1 MRRFISLVVVLTALL
16 LVTHDGRAG
25 VVAQDESTSM
35 AGHPMVG
42 TWLIEPTTAEPP
54 ELFFASAD
62 GIAASTSAEG
72 TGYGSWVATGDR
84 TADATVWF
92 PLVDPEAGFLGMAT
106 MRASV
111 EASADG
117 QSFAGT
123 YTVEPPAAMAE
134 AMAGRS
140 ASSAPAMCPVSAS
153 WSNRWANPWHP
164 CPRWRRR
171 LRQSSPGHGH
181 RCSRYARGPSHEGRA
196 SSPVGG

>member
-16 LVTHDGRAG
+16 LVTTMAAPG

-134 AMAGRS
+134 AMGWPVGELGPGDVSGVRVMVEPMGEPVAPMPEM
-140 ASSAPAMCPVSAS
+140 AEEAPA
-153 WSNRWANPWHP
+153 
-164 CPRWRRR
+164 
-171 LRQSSPGHGH
+171 
-181 RCSRYARGPSHEGRA
+181 E
-196 SSPVGG
+196 

>member
-1 MRRFISLVVVLTALL
+1 MRRFISLVLVLTGLL
-16 LVTHDGRAG
+16 LVTTMAAPG

-72 TGYGSWVATGDR
+72 TGFGSWTATGDR

-92 PLVDPEAGFLGMAT
+92 PMVDPQAGFLGMAT

-111 EASADG
+111 EVAEDG

-123 YTVEPPAAMAE
+123 YTAEIPAAMAE
-134 AMAGRS
+134 AMGVPVGELGPGDVSGVRVVVEPMGQPVAPMPEMEE
-140 ASSAPAMCPVSAS
+140 APA
-153 WSNRWANPWHP
+153 
-164 CPRWRRR
+164 
-171 LRQSSPGHGH
+171 
-181 RCSRYARGPSHEGRA
+181 E
-196 SSPVGG
+196 

>member
-1 MRRFISLVVVLTALL
+1 MRRFISLVVVLSGLL
-16 LVTHDGRAG
+16 LAATIAAPG
-25 VVAQDESTSM
+25 VVAKDESTSM

-134 AMAGRS
+134 AMGWPVGELGPGDVSGVRVMVEPMGEPVAPMPEM
-140 ASSAPAMCPVSAS
+140 AEEAPA
-153 WSNRWANPWHP
+153 
-164 CPRWRRR
+164 
-171 LRQSSPGHGH
+171 
-181 RCSRYARGPSHEGRA
+181 E
-196 SSPVGG
+196 

>member
-1 MRRFISLVVVLTALL
+1 MRRFISLALALSGLL
-16 LVTHDGRAG
+16 LATTIAAPG

-35 AGHPMVG
+35 AGHPMMG

-62 GIAASTSAEG
+62 GIAASTGVEG
-72 TGYGSWVATGDR
+72 TGFGSWTATGDR

-92 PLVDPEAGFLGMAT
+92 PMVDPQAGFLGMAT

-111 EASADG
+111 EASEDG

-134 AMAGRS
+134 AMGWPVGELGPGDVSGVRIVVEPMGEPVAPMPEM
-140 ASSAPAMCPVSAS
+140 AEEAPA
-153 WSNRWANPWHP
+153 
-164 CPRWRRR
+164 
-171 LRQSSPGHGH
+171 
-181 RCSRYARGPSHEGRA
+181 E
-196 SSPVGG
+196 

>member
-1 MRRFISLVVVLTALL
+1 MRRFISLVLVLGGLL
-16 LVTHDGRAG
+16 LATTIAAPG

-42 TWLIEPTTAEPP
+42 TWLIADPTGAEPP

-62 GIAASTSAEG
+62 GTAASTSAEG
-72 TGYGSWVATGDR
+72 TGFGSWTATGDR

-92 PLVDPEAGFLGMAT
+92 PMVDPQAGFLGMAT

-111 EASADG
+111 EASEDG

-134 AMAGRS
+134 AMG
-140 ASSAPAMCPVSAS
+140 
-153 WSNRWANPWHP
+153 W
-164 CPRWRRR
+164 
-171 LRQSSPGHGH
+171 
-181 RCSRYARGPSHEGRA
+181 
-196 SSPVGG
+196 PVGELGPGDVSGVRVVVEPMGEPVAPMPEMAEETPAE